1 MPIVLIAIVTLAC
14 FAVPATAAWGLINY
28 LKPWRLVQASWLLA
42 AGILGALVLAVRF
55 SESSLFLVALW
66 TAALVSGIAIGWY
79 FYRLRVQPVLPAL
92 DLDRPALLPVKQAH
106 DRGEPRQA
114 RNELLAYFRSRPNI
128 DGRTFARQPDAEIIR
143 LSDGQLRNVFAFP
156 ELPPVQMPSSFRWSA
171 NPLKQQAWRFCLH
184 EMGYVVPLVERY
196 RSTGDSRY
204 LQRAEDLIFDWIKNN
219 HHYLIYPPDQE
230 YSWQDHDTA
239 RRARAWLDFWGVWIE
254 SPLASDVKAETL
266 LESIFFHATKLA
278 DPIFYAPTHNH
289 GIDQDFALI
298 AIATIFPEFRKSQ
311 AWLTIAKN
319 RLREQIIQTISP
331 NGVSREHSPKY
342 HLYVMALLSDLHEFC
357 KRHQLTLTTE
367 IGIDR
372 LLPKMARFASYLV
385 QPDGTLP
392 TLGDTTP
399 GEKVDEHH
407 PVLARFAEQDPVLR
421 YAVTHGRSGLPE
433 GKLVVYESEGY
444 AIFRDA
450 YPPSSEFKNNVYLL
464 FTAATDP
471 HLAHKHWDDLSFI
484 LAAGGRQLLID
495 SGIYAYHYKEAGRK
509 YVISTAAHNTIVVD
523 GASFSG
529 SASRIEDTV
538 AAEEFWIVRAI
549 NDNYP
554 GLRHRRT
561 LLYARP
567 ATIFVI
573 DEIVNREQGP
583 NVPVQHKFEQL
594 FHLAPEL
601 EPRVDPA
608 RAVVMVHEMDSDEL
622 VVRIEQFAAGKGDVE
637 VIVGQTD
644 PMQGW
649 VTAELYKLVPAP
661 VVRTT
666 ASGEATIFV
675 TRISMESPAHKSAGR
690 QQFNSRN
697 WSQIGE
703 NEITLVWEDDRG
715 RRRAAISRIGPLTAT
730 FSIEEDVAQ
739 ARDSSLN

>member
-1 MPIVLIAIVTLAC
+1 MVLIAIVTLAC

-28 LKPWRLVQASWLLA
+28 LKPWRLVQGSWILAGGILASVLLA
-42 AGILGALVLAVRF
+42 VEF
-55 SESSLFLVALW
+55 YESSLFLVTLW
-66 TAALVSGIAIGWY
+66 TGALVSGVAIGWY
-79 FYRLRVQPVLPAL
+79 FYRLRVQSVLPAL

-106 DRGEPRQA
+106 YRGEPRQA
-114 RNELLAYFRSRPNI
+114 RNELLVYFRARPHI
-128 DGRTFARQPDAEIIR
+128 DGRTSAKQSDAEIIR
-143 LSDGQLRNVFAFP
+143 LSDGQLGNVFAFP
-156 ELPPVQMPSSFRWSA
+156 ELPAVRMPSKFRWSA

-196 RSTGDSRY
+196 RSTGDARY

-219 HHYLIYPPDQE
+219 HHYLIYPPDRE

-239 RRARAWLDFWGVWIE
+239 RRARGWLDFWGVWIE
-254 SPLASDVKAETL
+254 SPLAGSVKAEVL
-266 LESIFFHATKLA
+266 LQSIFFHATKLA
-278 DPIFYAPTHNH
+278 DPSFYAPAHNH
-289 GIDQDFALI
+289 GIDQDFALV
-298 AIATIFPEFRKSQ
+298 AIATVFPELRKAQ
-311 AWLTIAKN
+311 AWMTLAKN

-342 HLYVMALLSDLHEFC
+342 HLYVMGLLSDLHEFC
-357 KRHQLTLTTE
+357 ERHQLTLTTE

-421 YAVTHGRSGLPE
+421 YAVTHGRSGSPE
-433 GKLVVYESEGY
+433 RKLVVYEPEGY

-450 YPPSSEFKNNVYLL
+450 CPPGSAFENDVYLL

-471 HLAHKHWDDLSFI
+471 DLAHKHWDDLSFI

-509 YVISTAAHNTIVVD
+509 YVISTAAHNTVVVD

-554 GLRHRRT
+554 RLRHCRT
-561 LLYARP
+561 LLYVRP

-573 DEIVNREQGP
+573 DEIMNREQAP
-583 NVPVQHKFEQL
+583 SVPMQHKFEQL
-594 FHLAPEL
+594 FHLEPEL

-608 RAVVMVHEMDSDEL
+608 RAVVMVYEMDSDKL
-622 VVRIEQFAAGKGDVE
+622 VVRIEQFAAGKGDIE

-649 VTAELYKLVPAP
+649 VTAELHKLVPAP

-675 TRISMESPAHKSAGR
+675 TRISMESPARSSAVR
-690 QQFNSRN
+690 RPSNVHN

-703 NEITLVWEDDRG
+703 NEITLVWDDDSG

-730 FSIEEDVAQ
+730 FSIEEDAAQ
-739 ARDSSLN
+739 ARDSSLS